1 MAEVEGA
8 NAPLCVL
15 DGIVKRFGD
24 LTANDHIS
32 LSLRAG
38 EIHALLGENGAGKS
52 TLVKILDGLLAPDEG
67 RILWQG
73 RPITLASPEDA
84 ATLGIGMVFQ
94 HFSLFDNLTVAEN
107 IAVAMPGGVGLRVLN
122 KRIMELGER
131 YGLALDPKREVWTL
145 SAGERQR
152 IEIVRALLREPKLLI
167 LDEPTSVLTPQEA
180 DTLFATLEELARQG
194 CALLYISH
202 KLEEVTRL
210 CDRATILRGGR
221 VVAMCNPRE
230 ETPQKIASLMVG
242 TAIPPLHDRDNR
254 PADVRLSLRRLNA
267 APADLH
273 GIALK
278 DVSLDVRGGEILGL
292 AGVAGNGQSELFEI
306 LSGERAAPQRGMVLI
321 DGEECGLDGIDTRRR
336 KGAAFLP
343 EERNG
348 HAAVGALSLPNNVVL
363 SRHATSDIAPRN
375 VIAFDRARA
384 LSDAIIAKF
393 DVRTPSP
400 LAEAGKLSGGNL
412 QKFVVGREIIGN
424 PRVLVI
430 DNPTWGVD
438 AGAAVLIRQA
448 LIDLAAA
455 GTAVL
460 MISQDLDEI
469 FAIADR
475 IAVIHHGAVTAPRN
489 VRTVARE
496 EIGLMMTGGQGASH
510 AA

>member
-1 MAEVEGA
+1 MAEVESA

-15 DGIVKRFGD
+15 DRIVKRFGD
-24 LTANDHIS
+24 LTANDHVS
-32 LSLRAG
+32 LTLHRG

-52 TLVKILDGLLAPDEG
+52 TLVKILDGLLVPDEG
-67 RILWQG
+67 RIVWQG
-73 RPITLASPEDA
+73 QPVTLANPEQA
-84 ATLGIGMVFQ
+84 AALGIGMVFQ

-107 IAVAMPGGVGLRVLN
+107 IAVAMPAGVRLRVLN
-122 KRIMELGER
+122 RRIMELGER

-180 DTLFATLEELARQG
+180 ETLFATLEELARQG

-210 CDRATILRGGR
+210 CTRATILRGGK
-221 VVAMCNPRE
+221 VVAHCNPRE
-230 ETPQKIASLMVG
+230 ETPQILASLMVG
-242 TAIPPLHDRDNR
+242 TAIPPLHDRDNKPGETR
-254 PADVRLSLRRLNA
+254 FSLRNLS
-267 APADLH
+267 APPAELH

-278 DVSLDVRGGEILGL
+278 NISLDLRGGEILGL

-306 LSGERAAPQRGMVLI
+306 VSGERAAPSADMVSI
-321 DGEECGLDGIDTRRR
+321 EGQPCGLEGIDARRR
-336 KGAAFLP
+336 RGAAFLP

-348 HAAVGALSLPNNVVL
+348 HAAVGALSLPDNVVL
-363 SRHATSDIAPRN
+363 SRHATSDIAPRDI
-375 VIAFDRARA
+375 IAFDRALA
-384 LSDAIIAKF
+384 LSEAIIAKF

-424 PRVLVI
+424 PRVLVV

-475 IAVIHHGAVTAPRN
+475 IAVIHHGTITAP
-489 VRTVARE
+489 VDARTVARE
-496 EIGLMMTGGQGASH
+496 DIGLMMTGGQGVSH

>member
-1 MAEVEGA
+1 MAKVESA
-8 NAPLCVL
+8 DAPLCVL

-24 LTANDHIS
+24 LTANDHVS
-32 LSLRAG
+32 LSLRSG

-52 TLVKILDGLLAPDEG
+52 TLVKILDGLLAPDDG
-67 RILWQG
+67 QILWRG
-73 RPITLASPEDA
+73 KPITLANPEDA
-84 ATLGIGMVFQ
+84 AALGIGMVFQ

-107 IAVAMPGGVGLRVLN
+107 IAVAMPAGVRLRELK
-122 KRIMELGER
+122 KRIKELGER

-180 DTLFATLEELARQG
+180 DNLFTTLEELARQG

-202 KLEEVTRL
+202 KLDEVTRL

-221 VVAMCNPRE
+221 VVATCNPRE

-242 TAIPPLHDRDNR
+242 TAIPSLHDRDNK

-267 APADLH
+267 PPAELH
-273 GIALK
+273 GIPLK

-292 AGVAGNGQSELFEI
+292 AGVAGNGQKELFEI
-306 LSGERAAPQRGMVLI
+306 ISGERTAPERGMVVI
-321 DGEECGLDGIDTRRR
+321 DSEECGLDGIDSRRR

-348 HAAVGALSLPNNVVL
+348 HAAVSALSLPDNVVL
-363 SRHATSDIAPRN
+363 SRHATSDIAPRT

-475 IAVIHHGAVTAPRN
+475 IAVIHHGAVTAPREI
-489 VRTVARE
+489 RTVARE